1 MPRSVLRVGTR
12 GSARALAQAEAV
24 RRAISAALPNR
35 TFELVPVVT
44 EADESDAPAPGVMYV
59 RALQDALRAGKIDL
73 AVHNAADL
81 PAGPADG
88 LSIGSILMRDDPR
101 EALVTR
107 TGGPLETL
115 NPGTKVGANS
125 VARRAQ
131 LLAANLG
138 LVPAPITGSLDE
150 RLRKLIDGEIGALLC
165 SAAGLKRV
173 SRLDDST
180 EILPINVMLPAPGQG
195 AVAVECRAGER
206 NLRPALAQIEDAAA
220 RAAFDAERSFVIAL
234 AAPATAAVAA
244 LAEVRDGI
252 IRLRGL
258 VATPDGKA
266 LAVDQIES
274 DDPEKAGIALAEKV
288 RARA

>member
-24 RRAISAALPNR
+24 RRAISVALPNR

-59 RALQDALRAGKIDL
+59 RALQDALRTGKIDL

-88 LSIGSILMRDDPR
+88 LAIGSVLMRGDPR

-125 VARRAQ
+125 IARRAQ
-131 LLAANLG
+131 LLATNLG

-150 RLRKLIDGEIGALLC
+150 RLRKLIDGDIGALLC

-180 EILPINVMLPAPGQG
+180 EILPISVMLPAPGQG

-234 AAPATAAVAA
+234 AAPAAAAVAA
-244 LAEVRDGI
+244 LAEVRDGV

-258 VATPDGKA
+258 VATPDGRA

-274 DDPEKAGIALAEKV
+274 DDPEKAGIALAEKL